1 MSLTKLPLSMMAD
14 GTDGNLI
21 TYNASGV
28 ASAVSTGSSGQVL
41 KSAGAG
47 SAPSF
52 GASGGYTF
60 VQELTAS
67 SSSDLKFEGLSGDFD
82 YKIIA
87 KKLNNS
93 ADAHI
98 DVELGASTTYI
109 TANYQYEVFK
119 AQQDAMTSAG
129 NDGSGQSAMRITI
142 ATMGAGAGEVVDGY
156 FEFFNLADSSEF
168 ASMFGHYLS
177 EDAGGTEH
185 MLLVAGR
192 YEVDA
197 ALTDIKF
204 KPSTGSFTDGKL
216 ALFKRPNA

>member
-1 MSLTKLPLSMMAD
+1 MAD

-28 ASAVSTGSSGQVL
+28 ASAVATGSSGQVL

-82 YKIIA
+82 YLIVA
-87 KKLNNS
+87 KALNNS
-93 ADAHI
+93 TDAHI
-98 DVELGASTTYI
+98 DVHFGASTTYA
-109 TANYQYEVFK
+109 TANYQYQMSRFT
-119 AQQDAMTSAG
+119 QDQGQTVGAG
-129 NDGSGQSAMRITI
+129 NDGSGQDGIRLSQGTF
-142 ATMGAGAGEVVDGY
+142 GAGAGEYVDGAWQ
-156 FEFFNLADSSEF
+156 FFNLANGDENTF
-168 ASMFGHYLS
+168 MFGQFLAES
-177 EDAGGTEH
+177 STGQETG
-185 MLLVAGR
+185 VINWGR
-192 YEVDA
+192 YEVNA
-197 ALTDIKF
+197 AQTDIRF
-204 KPSTGSFTDGKL
+204 KPSTGNFTDGKL

>member
-1 MSLTKLPLSMMAD
+1 MAD

-21 TYNASGV
+21 TYNASGGAAAV
-28 ASAVSTGSSGQVL
+28 ATGSSGQVL

-82 YKIIA
+82 YLIVA
-87 KKLNNS
+87 KALNNS
-93 ADAHI
+93 TDAHI
-98 DVELGASTTYI
+98 DVHFGASTTYA
-109 TANYQYEVFK
+109 TANYQYQMSRFT
-119 AQQDAMTSAG
+119 QDQGQTVGAG
-129 NDGSGQSAMRITI
+129 NDGSGQNGIRLSQGTF
-142 ATMGAGAGEVVDGY
+142 GAGSGEYVDGAWQ
-156 FEFFNLADSSEF
+156 FFNLANGDENTF
-168 ASMFGHYLS
+168 MFGQFLAES
-177 EDAGGTEH
+177 STGQETG
-185 MLLVAGR
+185 VINWGR
-192 YEVDA
+192 YEVNA
-197 ALTDIKF
+197 AQTDIRF